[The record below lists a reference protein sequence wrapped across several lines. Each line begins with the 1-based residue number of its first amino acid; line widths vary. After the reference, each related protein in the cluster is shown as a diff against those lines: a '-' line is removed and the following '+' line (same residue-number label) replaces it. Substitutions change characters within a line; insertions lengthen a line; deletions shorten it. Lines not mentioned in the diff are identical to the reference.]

1 MASDPTR
8 RSAASASRQP
18 VKNQSGGS
26 PTRSV
31 KRRAKVTR
39 EAPQTAAGE
48 ATDLLTFVSSISV
61 VFLLDPMMND
71 PNYIVGSGADG
82 RVVMGCLLDLINAS
96 ACAGAAVV
104 LFPIVK
110 CQNEG
115 IALGFVTSRLFE
127 AAVIVIGIVSLLVVV
142 TLRQTGAGGTDA
154 ELSVRSCWDTR
165 RYPAFASRWDTPA
178 LGRTLRWLAVLAAT
192 PPCGL
197 QLVRKWQPR
206 RTAAGRGPIRERG
219 DQVEEETQAVD

>member
-1 MASDPTR
+1 M
-8 RSAASASRQP
+8 
-18 VKNQSGGS
+18 
-26 PTRSV
+26 
-31 KRRAKVTR
+31 
-39 EAPQTAAGE
+39 
-48 ATDLLTFVSSISV
+48 
-61 VFLLDPMMND
+61 
-71 PNYIVGSGADG
+71 
-82 RVVMGCLLDLINAS
+82 
-96 ACAGAAVV
+96 

-192 PPCGL
+192 LPATLPAASNSSVSGNL
-197 QLVRKWQPR
+197 VGRRQAEGSSESVATRSRRRPRPWTEQLR
-206 RTAAGRGPIRERG
+206 R
-219 DQVEEETQAVD
+219 VEGGTVCCLRCALGTQSPWK